1 METNPYAI
9 PNLNY
14 FISIDIF
21 KRYFES
27 CFSDLFKC
35 LNVLVSHTIKVNGV
49 QCCFDF
55 HCIDKSALVKK
66 LLYLKYIYF
75 ILSIVKIY

>member
-27 CFSDLFKC
+27 CFSDL
-35 LNVLVSHTIKVNGV
+35 LNV
-49 QCCFDF
+49 
-55 HCIDKSALVKK
+55 
-66 LLYLKYIYF
+66 
-75 ILSIVKIY
+75 

>member
-35 LNVLVSHTIKVNGV
+35 FSFPYH
-49 QCCFDF
+49 
-55 HCIDKSALVKK
+55 
-66 LLYLKYIYF
+66 
-75 ILSIVKIY
+75 